1 MRKCF
6 VGKSIG
12 LQDSKH
18 FWRGVIDGDGHL
30 EIYLR
35 KTLLETVRSIPYISL
50 TGNLHVCLQFK
61 TFLENT
67 LGLSMP
73 NIVPYKKSYLF
84 SVSDH
89 RALRAIKLLYVD
101 CTVALD
107 RKLAIAGKIME
118 SFEVIDNSRYVK
130 RL

>member
-1 MRKCF
+1 
-6 VGKSIG
+6 
-12 LQDSKH
+12 
-18 FWRGVIDGDGHL
+18 
-30 EIYLR
+30 
-35 KTLLETVRSIPYISL
+35 
-50 TGNLHVCLQFK
+50 
-61 TFLENT
+61 
-67 LGLSMP
+67 MP

-101 CTVALD
+101 CLPSALD